1 MDILQQVI
9 SGLTSGS
16 LYVLLAIGISLVYR
30 TLGVVN
36 FAYGETFMLGAFIGL
51 ILYDWLHIPFVL
63 TFILTIII
71 SGFIGILIERVAYR
85 RLYRK
90 HHLILL
96 LTTVGVSVFLRNGAT
111 AVFGTVP
118 QAFPAVFGEK
128 PIIIGELIFIPQ
140 NLFILSVAVA
150 IMVFLQFFLKSK
162 FGTAMRAAA
171 QSKDAASLMGID
183 ISKTTMATWGIS
195 AALGGIA
202 GLLMSP
208 IFFVAT
214 TVGTSILIKGFAAAV
229 LGGIGNITGA
239 IVGGL
244 LLGIIENIGA
254 FYISSTWKDGIS
266 FAIMLIVLMI
276 RPAGLFGKYIEKI

>member
-1 MDILQQVI
+1 MDLLQQIV
-9 SGLTSGS
+9 SGLTTGS
-16 LYVLLAIGISLVYR
+16 LYVLLA
-30 TLGVVN
+30 LGVSLLYRALEIVN
-36 FAYGETFMLGAFIGL
+36 FAYGETFMLGAFTGL
-51 ILYDWLHIPFVL
+51 ILYDWLHIPFPITL
-63 TFILTIII
+63 ILTMVI
-71 SGFIGILIERVAYR
+71 SGLIGVLIEKIAYR
-85 RLYRK
+85 RLYKK

-96 LTTVGVSVFLRNGAT
+96 LATVGVSVFIRSGAT

-118 QAFPAVFGEK
+118 QAFPSVFGEK
-128 PIIIGELIFIPQ
+128 PIMLGTLILIPQ
-140 NLFILSVAVA
+140 NLFILGVACVIA
-150 IMVFLQFFLKSK
+150 IILQIFLKGN

-171 QSKDAASLMGID
+171 QSKDAASLMGIN
-183 ISKTTMATWGIS
+183 IVSTTVATWGIS
-195 AALGGIA
+195 SALGGVA

-229 LGGIGNITGA
+229 LGGIGNLPGA

-266 FAIMLIVLMI
+266 FAVMLLVLMV

>member
-1 MDILQQVI
+1 V
-9 SGLTSGS
+9 
-16 LYVLLAIGISLVYR
+16 
-30 TLGVVN
+30 
-36 FAYGETFMLGAFIGL
+36 
-51 ILYDWLHIPFVL
+51 
-63 TFILTIII
+63 
-71 SGFIGILIERVAYR
+71 
-85 RLYRK
+85 
-90 HHLILL
+90 
-96 LTTVGVSVFLRNGAT
+96 
-111 AVFGTVP
+111 
-118 QAFPAVFGEK
+118 
-128 PIIIGELIFIPQ
+128 
-140 NLFILSVAVA
+140 
-150 IMVFLQFFLKSK
+150 LQFFLKSK

-244 LLGIIENIGA
+244 LLGTIENIGA

-266 FAIMLIVLMI
+266 FAVMLLVLMI
-276 RPAGLFGKYIEKI
+276 KPAGLFGKYIEKI